1 MSADP
6 IETLMILLTTRLRT
20 LCLLACL
27 SVGSFVGAAES
38 VAAPKSTSLAPATP
52 AKPVGD
58 DRSLLMRE
66 TKQYLAQMTEE
77 RNQLRE
83 ANETYATRQGLLIG
97 YGVVMTVLAGWLMM
111 RTLSRRTVPARA
123 TKADTDA
130 FAAADVRSDTAVT
143 VRKNAT
149 ITIRNGSTQQAEVT
163 DQVQTRRAFV
173 RTDTGSQRKTE
184 PGTGSQ
190 RKTETGSN
198 RNTGTGS
205 QRRQETA
212 TAKAPPVRTPT
223 PAKPATVIAPELD
236 PVTPLDLPVPTAA
249 KRSTS
254 TASTQRPTV
263 RVEQQASDRLAPID
277 VVVKPGTTRTYRT
290 PKPITER

>member
-1 MSADP
+1 
-6 IETLMILLTTRLRT
+6 
-20 LCLLACL
+20 
-27 SVGSFVGAAES
+27 
-38 VAAPKSTSLAPATP
+38 
-52 AKPVGD
+52 
-58 DRSLLMRE
+58 MRE

-77 RNQLRE
+77 RNQLRD

-97 YGVVMTVLAGWLMM
+97 YGALMTVLAGWLMM
-111 RTLSRRTVPARA
+111 RTLTRRTVLA
-123 TKADTDA
+123 KAGKVETDA
-130 FAAADVRSDTAVT
+130 FAASDAKSDTAVT

-149 ITIRNGSTQQAEVT
+149 ITIRNGSTQQAVVT

-184 PGTGSQ
+184 PATGSQ
-190 RKTETGSN
+190 RKIETGSHCK
-198 RNTGTGS
+198 TGTGS
-205 QRRQETA
+205 QGRQETA
-212 TAKAPPVRTPT
+212 TAKASPDRTPA

-236 PVTPLDLPVPTAA
+236 PVTPMDLPVPAAA
-249 KRSTS
+249 KRTTS

-263 RVEQQASDRLAPID
+263 RVEQQTSDRLASID